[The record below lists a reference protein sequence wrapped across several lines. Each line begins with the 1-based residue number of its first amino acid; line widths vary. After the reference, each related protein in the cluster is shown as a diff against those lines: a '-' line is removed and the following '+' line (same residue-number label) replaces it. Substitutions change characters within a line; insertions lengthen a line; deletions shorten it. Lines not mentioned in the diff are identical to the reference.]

1 MTLFLG
7 EVAFEGLLELKM
19 SPYGLFNI
27 LYVQILIWD
36 QNNFARVTSEPF
48 NPFKGS
54 IDTIM
59 VDDLSSNRTSR
70 FKLFWFRVFRC
81 FRVVYYVILSYFC
94 LSMNLESFGT
104 FSGSIGI
111 YYQLECKEVRELADR
126 SRHSSRPI
134 GPSDAIWQKLRRS
147 DAHSAKRS
155 RAGNKFGIGS
165 ADRSSLVADRSPS
178 LLISHLTAPIDRQ
191 ACRSVA

>member
-1 MTLFLG
+1 MFKYWFGIKTTLLESLRSRLTHLRALLIRLWSTICQPIRHQDSSYFGLEFLG
-7 EVAFEGLLELKM
+7 V
-19 SPYGLFNI
+19 
-27 LYVQILIWD
+27 
-36 QNNFARVTSEPF
+36 
-48 NPFKGS
+48 
-54 IDTIM
+54 
-59 VDDLSSNRTSR
+59 
-70 FKLFWFRVFRC
+70 

-111 YYQLECKEVRELADR
+111 YYQFECQEVRELADR

-178 LLISHLTAPIDRQ
+178 LLINHLTAPIDRQ